1 VENGVSP
8 CFIIFDSTTEP
19 AELTSDVLPPNEA
32 ELGWERTIHEM
43 FERRTRMEDEV
54 GRLCE
59 EGTEELARFEEFVR
73 SRIRPECVVV
83 PVWVD
88 RVWRMTLE
96 LHMLSGP
103 TGGVI
108 GADRAWN
115 AVRLSAWYLGRQVR
129 LLPNSS
135 AKSVSGELFK
145 AKVLKKI
152 RTKAPVSEHTL
163 LRSFH
168 RMSMAKLAETVTE
181 LVGEGLVRRENG
193 KLIVTERGQT
203 KP

>member
-1 VENGVSP
+1 VENGLSP

-19 AELTSDVLPPNEA
+19 AELTSAVLPPSEA
-32 ELGWERTIHEM
+32 ALEWERTICGL
-43 FERRTRMEDEV
+43 FERRARMEDEV
-54 GRLCE
+54 WRLWE

-115 AVRLSAWYLGRQVR
+115 AIRLSAWYLGRQR
-129 LLPNSS
+129 SRCALKNRIWTIIISIESP
-135 AKSVSGELFK
+135 F
-145 AKVLKKI
+145 VLSNI
-152 RTKAPVSEHTL
+152 ILEW
-163 LRSFH
+163 
-168 RMSMAKLAETVTE
+168 
-181 LVGEGLVRRENG
+181 RR
-193 KLIVTERGQT
+193 
-203 KP
+203 